1 MLHTV
6 TEKMRGHFFF
16 LIWYGAGA
24 SVACTLKSTA
34 LKKKIA
40 REKMRCGG
48 FKAQARRAEH

>member
-6 TEKMRGHFFF
+6 TEKMRGHFF
-16 LIWYGAGA
+16 LSYLVWSRGIGR
-24 SVACTLKSTA
+24 VCLKR
-34 LKKKIA
+34 KKKIA